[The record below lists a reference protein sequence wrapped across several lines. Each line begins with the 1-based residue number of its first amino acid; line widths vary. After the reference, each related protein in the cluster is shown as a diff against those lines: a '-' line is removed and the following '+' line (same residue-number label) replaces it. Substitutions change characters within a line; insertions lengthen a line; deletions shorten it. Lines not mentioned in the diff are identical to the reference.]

1 MPDAPYLS
9 IVVPAFNEARSI
21 GATLAAMR
29 AFLDAQPY
37 RYQVVVAADGDDATP
52 DVVDGLRKT
61 WSELALSAERGRHGK
76 GYGVRRGMRLATG
89 QIQGFVDADDKTPIA
104 DLDRLLPWFG
114 RGYDVVIG
122 SRALSDSRVEVPQ
135 PAYRQVGSRVFA
147 FGMHTIVG
155 LHHIHDTQCGFKFFT
170 RAAATDIFRRTRID
184 GYMCDVEILSLAQ
197 RLGYQVKEVGVRWR
211 DDGDSRLELVR
222 GNARNLAELLRIRFR
237 SGALQRSPETSPAVV
252 TSQQ

>member
-9 IVVPAFNEARSI
+9 IVMPAFNEARSI

-29 AFLDAQPY
+29 AFLDAQSYP
-37 RYQVVVAADGDDATP
+37 YQVIVAADGDDATP
-52 DVVDGLRKT
+52 DVVEALRNS
-61 WSELALSAERGRHGK
+61 WPQLALSAERGRHGK

-104 DLDRLLPWFG
+104 DVDRLLPWFG

-122 SRALSDSRVEVPQ
+122 SRALPDSRVEVPQ

-155 LHHIHDTQCGFKFFT
+155 LRHIHDTQCGFKFFS
-170 RAAATDIFRRTRID
+170 RAAAIDIFRRTRID

-197 RLGYQVKEVGVRWR
+197 RLGYPVKEVGVRWR

-222 GNARNLAELLRIRFR
+222 GNARNLTELLRIRFR
-237 SGALQRSPETSPAVV
+237 SGAPRRSPETCPAVA

>member
-29 AFLDAQPY
+29 AFLDAQSY
-37 RYQVVVAADGDDATP
+37 SYQVIVAADGDDTTP
-52 DVVDGLRKT
+52 DVVAALRCD
-61 WSELALSAERGRHGK
+61 WPELALSAERGRHGK

-89 QIQGFVDADDKTPIA
+89 QIQGFVDADDKTPIV

-114 RGYDVVIG
+114 QGYDVVIG

-135 PAYRQVGSRVFA
+135 PVYRQVGSRVFA

-155 LHHIHDTQCGFKFFT
+155 LRHIHDTQCGFKFFSC
-170 RAAATDIFRRTRID
+170 AAATDIFRRTRID

-237 SGALQRSPETSPAVV
+237 SDAVERSPETSPAVA
-252 TSQQ
+252 TGPR